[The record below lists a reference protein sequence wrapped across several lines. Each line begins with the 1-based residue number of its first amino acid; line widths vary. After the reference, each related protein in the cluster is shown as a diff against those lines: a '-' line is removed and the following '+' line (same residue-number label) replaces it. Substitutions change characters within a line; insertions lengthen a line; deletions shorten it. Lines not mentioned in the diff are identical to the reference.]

1 MGADRFDIAGPAGLD
16 GSRMSS
22 AAERSP
28 GLRAPVDEESPGRH
42 RQAAKPSFRPAMRAA
57 ARRFWD
63 RVTRADRRGKPTLS
77 GYSWRVSIVATALVW
92 PLPMLLAHLCS
103 RLMLRFVDDVGT
115 AVLVVKGERFI
126 SFGGGLL
133 LWMIGFFCAMEA
145 LKATDSREIAAGRF
159 AFGIAVIATV
169 CYVGAFFL

>member
-1 MGADRFDIAGPAGLD
+1 MT
-16 GSRMSS
+16 ST
-22 AAERSP
+22 AERSS
-28 GLRAPVDEESPGRH
+28 GLPAPVDSTSPGRH
-42 RQAAKPSFRPAMRAA
+42 RQSVDPSFRPAIRAA

-63 RVTRADRRGKPTLS
+63 RVTRADRRGKPALS
-77 GYSWRVSIVATALVW
+77 GYSWRVSIVAIALVW
-92 PLPMLLAHLCS
+92 PLPMLVAHLCA
-103 RLMLRFVDDVGT
+103 RLMLLFVDDVGT
-115 AVLVVKGERFI
+115 AVLVIKGERFV

-159 AFGIAVIATV
+159 AFGIAAIATV

>member
-1 MGADRFDIAGPAGLD
+1 
-16 GSRMSS
+16 MSS
-22 AAERSP
+22 ATERSP
-28 GLRAPVDEESPGRH
+28 GPPPAVDPQSPGRH
-42 RQAAKPSFRPAMRAA
+42 RQPADPSLGLALRAT

-63 RVTRADRRGKPTLS
+63 RLTGADRRGKPALS
-77 GYSWRVSIVATALVW
+77 GYSWRVSIVAIALVW
-92 PLPMLLAHLCS
+92 PLPSVLAHLCS
-103 RLMLRFVDDVGT
+103 RLMLAFVDDVGT

-126 SFGGGLL
+126 SFGGGML

-159 AFGIAVIATV
+159 AFGIAAIATV

>member
-1 MGADRFDIAGPAGLD
+1 
-16 GSRMSS
+16 MSS
-22 AAERSP
+22 ATERSS
-28 GLRAPVDEESPGRH
+28 GLRAPVDGESPGRH
-42 RQAAKPSFRPAMRAA
+42 RQPANPSLGPAVRAA

-63 RVTRADRRGKPTLS
+63 RVTRADRRGKPALS
-77 GYSWRVSIVATALVW
+77 GYSWRVSIVAIALVW
-92 PLPMLLAHLCS
+92 PLPMLVSHLLA
-103 RLMLRFVDDVGT
+103 RLMLLFVDDVGT
-115 AVLVVKGERFI
+115 AVMVVKGERFV
-126 SFGGGLL
+126 SFGGGML

>member
-1 MGADRFDIAGPAGLD
+1 
-16 GSRMSS
+16 MSS
-22 AAERSP
+22 ATERSS
-28 GLRAPVDEESPGRH
+28 GLRAPGDSETPGRH
-42 RQAAKPSFRPAMRAA
+42 RQPTDPSFWPAVRAA
-57 ARRFWD
+57 GRRLWD
-63 RVTRADRRGKPTLS
+63 RITRADRRGKPALS
-77 GYSWRVSIVATALVW
+77 GYSWRVSIVAIALVW
-92 PLPMLLAHLCS
+92 PLPSLLAHLIS
-103 RLMLRFVDDVGT
+103 RLMLAFVDDVGT

-159 AFGIAVIATV
+159 AFGIAAIATV